1 MRFKAAQLFDEG
13 KSKRQRYSSLVV
25 GQPGLWPLIKHEI
38 VMLLGRVS
46 ETFATPSRA
55 GLVKQAWDARGLRI
69 RILKEARAAE
79 KIREITALGRALI
92 GCERLRSSLLRSRVF
107 LSEGHHAR

>member
-1 MRFKAAQLFDEG
+1 MTMTALATAYSIDRL
-13 KSKRQRYSSLVV
+13 KRTLNGALPPR
-25 GQPGLWPLIKHEI
+25 IKHEI

-92 GCERLRSSLLRSRVF
+92 GCERLRSSLLRSCVL